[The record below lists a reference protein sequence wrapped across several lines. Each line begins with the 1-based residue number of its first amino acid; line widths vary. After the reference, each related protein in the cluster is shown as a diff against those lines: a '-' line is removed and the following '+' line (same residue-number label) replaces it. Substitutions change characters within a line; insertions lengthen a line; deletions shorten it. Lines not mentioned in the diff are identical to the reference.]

1 MFEFLTKEQIPEYD
15 AFIWNHPNQNFLQA
29 SVWGELKSEW
39 EKHFLVSRD
48 DEGKIRAAMMILVRR
63 VPHLPYTILYAARG
77 PVCDSDCKD
86 AMIDLAQGVKALAKE
101 KKGYIFRADPGM
113 RMSDEVFKDSVTQAG
128 FKIKPAGKNFEGIQ
142 PRFVYRLPIEGK
154 TEDEILNN
162 FESKTRYNLRLSV
175 RKGVTV
181 RLGKREELPRFF
193 EIMKETGARD
203 NFSIRPLSYFEKMY
217 DLMHPENLRFYVA
230 EHEGDI
236 IAGTIAI
243 YYGDKV
249 WYLYG
254 ASSNSKRNVMPNY
267 LLQWEMIKWAKEKD
281 CRIYDFRGVSGDLTP
296 ENPLYG
302 LYRFKKGFNGELVEF
317 VGEIEMVFKP
327 FVKKII
333 DLGQKV
339 LKR

>member
-1 MFEFLTKEQIPEYD
+1 M
-15 AFIWNHPNQNFLQA
+15 
-29 SVWGELKSEW
+29 
-39 EKHFLVSRD
+39 
-48 DEGKIRAAMMILVRR
+48 
-63 VPHLPYTILYAARG
+63 
-77 PVCDSDCKD
+77 
-86 AMIDLAQGVKALAKE
+86 
-101 KKGYIFRADPGM
+101 
-113 RMSDEVFKDSVTQAG
+113 
-128 FKIKPAGKNFEGIQ
+128 
-142 PRFVYRLPIEGK
+142 
-154 TEDEILNN
+154 
-162 FESKTRYNLRLSV
+162 
-175 RKGVTV
+175 
-181 RLGKREELPRFF
+181 PRFF

-217 DLMHPENLRFYVA
+217 DLMHPDNLRFYVA

-236 IAGTIAI
+236 IAGTI

>member
-1 MFEFLTKEQIPEYD
+1 MFEFLEKDNLKEYEQ
-15 AFIWNHPNQNFLQA
+15 FVWNHPNQNFLQA
-29 SVWGELKSEW
+29 PVWGELKTEW
-39 EKHFLVSRD
+39 KKHFLVSRD
-48 DEGKIRAAMMILVRR
+48 DEGKIRASAMILERK
-63 VPHLPYTILYAARG
+63 VPYLPWTILYCARG

-86 AMIDLAQGVKALAKE
+86 AMIDMAQGIKQLAK
-101 KKGYIFRADPGM
+101 KCKAYIFRADPGM
-113 RMSDEVFKDSVTQAG
+113 EMKDELFKKSVTEAG
-128 FKIKPAGKNFEGIQ
+128 FKIKPAGKNFDGVQ
-142 PRFVYRLPIEGK
+142 PRFVYRLPISGK
-154 TEDEILNN
+154 SEEEILSG

-181 RLGKREELPRFF
+181 RQGSRDELPRFY
-193 EIMKETGARD
+193 EIMKETGTRD
-203 NFSIRPLSYFEKMY
+203 HFAIRPLSYFEKMY
-217 DLMHPENLRFYVA
+217 DLMSPKYLRFYVA

-236 IAGTIAI
+236 IAATIAI

-267 LLQWEMIKWAKEKD
+267 QLQWEMIKWAKEMD
-281 CRIYDFRGVSGDLTP
+281 CRIYDFRGVSGDLSP

-327 FVKKII
+327 WVKKIV